1 MDWKLIIEVMIAI
14 FLYDVM
20 DGVLSRIHRFYV
32 MKIKPK
38 NSKKASESKIA
49 QRNKP
54 TKRIEVL
61 GFYDRRKEE
70 ENDIS

>member
-38 NSKKASESKIA
+38 NGKKTLESKIA
-49 QRNKP
+49 QHNKP

-70 ENDIS
+70 EK